1 MAFTVQQ
8 DLNSVTDC
16 TTLESNTNKDRA
28 WNQDRKRAERII
40 VLIFYMI
47 SQLKPIF
54 YDFLQYL
61 S

>member
-1 MAFTVQQ
+1 MAFILGP

-16 TTLESNTNKDRA
+16 TTLESNTNKDMA
-28 WNQDRKRAERII
+28 WNQDRKRAEHII

-47 SQLKPIF
+47 SQLKLIF